1 MELLLVLLDSLAVA
15 VGEGGF
21 VELVEERR
29 EHLDERSFEEVV
41 GEIVVSVYF
50 AAFESSAVDP
60 LEVLP
65 EVGSD
70 LLEFGEVEQ
79 FALAQVVEL
88 LEVP

>member
-1 MELLLVLLDSLAVA
+1 MLLDSLAVA

-21 VELVEERR
+21 VELVKERR

-41 GEIVVSVYF
+41 GEVVVAVYF
-50 AAFESSAVDP
+50 AAFEGSAVDP

-65 EVGSD
+65 EVGNN